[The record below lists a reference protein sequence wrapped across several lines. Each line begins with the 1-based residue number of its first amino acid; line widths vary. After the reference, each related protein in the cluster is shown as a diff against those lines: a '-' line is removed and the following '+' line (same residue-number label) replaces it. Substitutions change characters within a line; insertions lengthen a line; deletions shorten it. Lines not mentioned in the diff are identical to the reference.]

1 MLNETLAQPLIFLML
16 ILFGF
21 ASGIIFD
28 ISNFILKLCKNNK
41 ILKHFLDFFACIFVF
56 GIFFLCIYTYSF
68 GELRFYEFFLFFGF
82 FSLER
87 FSLGKIVEKIIEAC
101 YNAFVKLVNKIN
113 SRRKRHDEKPS

>member
-41 ILKHFLDFFACIFVF
+41 VLKHFLDFFACISVF

-68 GELRFYEFFLFFGF
+68 GELRFYEFLVFFGF